1 MDQRTY
7 TGLQA
12 SETPGGTTDGVTV
25 QTATFTITV
34 GGYNYGA
41 SNPGAGAG
49 YAVGD
54 TITFLGTALGGAT
67 PANDVTITVDSVS
80 DDSTNSIVT
89 FSTSLAQQKQAD
101 G

>member
-25 QTATFTITV
+25 QTATFTVTV

-41 SNPGAGAG
+41 SITGAGAG

-54 TITFLGTALGGAT
+54 TIKFLGTSRRC
-67 PANDVTITVDSVS
+67 DS
-80 DDSTNSIVT
+80 
-89 FSTSLAQQKQAD
+89 QMM
-101 G
+101 